1 HLELNP
7 VNKLRSLTLLEKTFA
22 EDNEKRLINL
32 KKLQHLAQHEPTIEI
47 ICAHDPHELRRYQT

>member
-1 HLELNP
+1 ANT
-7 VNKLRSLTLLEKTFA
+7 LRSLSLIEKTFA